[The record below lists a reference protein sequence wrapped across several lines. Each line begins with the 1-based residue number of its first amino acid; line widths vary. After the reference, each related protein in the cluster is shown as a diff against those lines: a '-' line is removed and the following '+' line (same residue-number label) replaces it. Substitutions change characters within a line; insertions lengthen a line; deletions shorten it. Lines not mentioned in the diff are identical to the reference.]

1 MSRPRPNRKGPVA
14 AGSSALDDPGT
25 TQIMLFVGWIPP
37 AVAALIAGII
47 VAIRTGNLWAL
58 AVVAVGG
65 TVVGHI
71 TSLTVLF
78 TIGWYLQRRRV
89 RGWAVRAFILID
101 VAVGVVA
108 AVAIAILASIAIP
121 LALQATGVA
130 IGFVVVV
137 VVAVALLDA
146 RSSP

>member
-25 TQIMLFVGWIPP
+25 TQILLFVGWIPP
-37 AVAALIAGII
+37 AVAASVSGII
-47 VAIRTGNLWAL
+47 LAIRTGNLWAL

-65 TVVGHI
+65 TVVGYI

-89 RGWAVRAFILID
+89 RGWAIRAFVFID
-101 VAVGVVA
+101 VAAGVVA
-108 AVAIAILASIAIP
+108 AVAIGILASIAIS

-137 VVAVALLDA
+137 VVVIALLEA